1 MKPHKTLIPASLV
14 GLLLLWGLRQPI
26 TAALAWFS
34 DREAVVASIHQL
46 GFWGPA
52 VIFTLLVWQVFL
64 AFIPGQALMIAC
76 GYLYGFWGG
85 MLITWTSL
93 VAGGQAAFLMARR
106 HGRPFAERWV
116 SPGTLIRW
124 DKAAQGQGVGFF
136 ALSLVL
142 PIFPND
148 AMCYIAGLGKI
159 PSRRFL
165 AANMIG
171 RGMACLLA
179 NLAGTYGSQI
189 PWWGWAAAA
198 ALVLASCTGWLIA
211 RRRTHYLPVDLKRG
225 RHVCA

>member
-1 MKPHKTLIPASLV
+1 MKTHKTLILVSLV
-14 GLLLLWGLRQPI
+14 GLLMLWALREPV
-26 TAALAWFS
+26 TAAWAWFS
-34 DREAVVASIHQL
+34 NRGAVVASMHQL

-52 VIFTLLVWQVFL
+52 VLFTLLVWQVFL

-93 VAGGQAAFLMARR
+93 VGGGQAAFLMARR
-106 HGRPFAERWV
+106 YGRPFAERWV
-116 SPGTLIRW
+116 SPGTLVRW

-159 PSRRFL
+159 SSRRFL

-171 RGMACLLA
+171 RSLACLLA
-179 NLAGTYGSQI
+179 NLAGAYGPRI
-189 PWWGWAAAA
+189 PVWGWG
-198 ALVLASCTGWLIA
+198 LGVGVILTGCMGWVIA
-211 RRRTHYLPVDLKRG
+211 RRRANGFSVDLKGG
-225 RHVCA
+225 RHVSA